1 MTSKQER
8 QLLRMTKPELE
19 QMFKVSSKGFTKREL
34 VTKIIKQ
41 IEQ

>member
-8 QLLRMTKPELE
+8 QLLRIKKPELE
-19 QMFKVSSKGFTKREL
+19 AMLKVSVKGFTKREL
-34 VTKIIKQ
+34 VAKIIKQ